1 MMSVRVFAHRGFSGI
16 YPENTEIAFCRAL
29 DLGVDGIEFDL
40 RATRDG
46 HLVAIHDP
54 TVDRTSNGSG
64 PVSELTLDQI
74 KNLDAGS
81 WTSPEFAGQSY
92 LTLKEVLD
100 IVGHRAELNIHL
112 KADQTTREM
121 IVRATISEIKAR
133 NLLDEAFVA
142 SDQETIA
149 LCRRIHPRLRTCNL
163 TTDPVD
169 SYISRSRGLGCSILQ
184 PKNADV
190 DIDFVV
196 EAHALG
202 MVVNPFYA
210 DDPGE
215 MKRLIDCG
223 VDGILTN
230 RPDLLEELGRDG
242 D

>member
-1 MMSVRVFAHRGFSGI
+1 MPVRVFAHRGFSGI
-16 YPENTEIAFCRAL
+16 YPENTEVALCRAL
-29 DLGVDGIEFDL
+29 ELGVDGIEFDL
-40 RATRDG
+40 RTTGDG

-64 PVSELTLDQI
+64 AVAELTLEQI
-74 KNLDAGS
+74 KTLDAGS
-81 WTSPEFAGQSY
+81 WVSPRFAGQSF
-92 LTLKEVLD
+92 LTLPEVLD
-100 IVGHRAELNIHL
+100 ILGHGAELNMHL
-112 KADQTTREM
+112 KADQTTRET
-121 IVRATISEIKAR
+121 IVCATISEIEAR

-142 SDQETIA
+142 SDQETIGR
-149 LCRRIHPRLRTCNL
+149 CRRIQPLLRTCNL

-169 SYISRSRGLGCSILQ
+169 SYIARSKALGCRVLQ

-196 EAHALG
+196 EAHSLG

-210 DDPGE
+210 DDHDE
-215 MKRLIDCG
+215 MRRLIDCG

-230 RPDLLEELGRDG
+230 RPDLLKELIRDG